1 MRRGLEG
8 GFLKLTSQAAHLG
21 CENKAAADCT
31 HTTHTTP
38 EWPRSPGYSIQAPP
52 PRLRG
57 QMRIHTQRAL
67 VSRVQAKQKDPDPTS
82 PKTTTTLENR
92 CKDSGTPL
100 IHAIH
105 LEPPHRRR
113 NLPTCPKHDPDLA
126 QTHSTHYTHRC
137 HSTKQQNVMLQVLD
151 SSLQDTVS
159 LTAG

>member
-52 PRLRG
+52 PGYGVRRESTRNGRSSRGSRPSRKTLIQRPRRRL
-57 QMRIHTQRAL
+57 QPW
-67 VSRVQAKQKDPDPTS
+67 KD
-82 PKTTTTLENR
+82 R

-105 LEPPHRRR
+105 LQPPHRRR
-113 NLPTCPKHDPDLA
+113 NLPTCPKHDPDLT
-126 QTHSTHYTHRC
+126 QTHSTHYTHRR